1 MMVLSRMKLL
11 NFLALSVLHHE
22 RFEWLNLRLD
32 SNDSLCEFL
41 ILVVKFFSFELFPV
55 VMKTAYKLLILVLVS
70 NSTRQQSLLPLL
82 LFLKR
87 SIILQFTYCVDVLQT
102 EENFF
107 IALCD
112 LADLL
117 LAPILT
123 GSTVAL

>member
-11 NFLALSVLHHE
+11 NFLALSMLHHE

-117 LAPILT
+117 LAPIPT

>member
-11 NFLALSVLHHE
+11 NLLALSVLHYE

-70 NSTRQQSLLPLL
+70 NSARQQSLSPLL
-82 LFLKR
+82 LFLNK

-107 IALCD
+107 IALRD
-112 LADLL
+112 LAALL
-117 LAPILT
+117 LAPIQT

>member
-1 MMVLSRMKLL
+1 MMVLGRMKLL
-11 NFLALSVLHHE
+11 NLLALSVLNYE

-32 SNDSLCEFL
+32 SNDSLCKFL

-55 VMKTAYKLLILVLVS
+55 VMKTPYKLLILVLVS
-70 NSTRQQSLLPLL
+70 NSARQQSLLSLL
-82 LFLKR
+82 LFLNK
-87 SIILQFTYCVDVLQT
+87 SIILQFTYCVDILQT

-107 IALCD
+107 IALSD
-112 LADLL
+112 LTDLL

>member
-11 NFLALSVLHHE
+11 NFLALSMLHHE

-87 SIILQFTYCVDVLQT
+87 SIILQFTYCVDILQA

-107 IALCD
+107 IALFD
-112 LADLL
+112 LAALL

>member
-1 MMVLSRMKLL
+1 MVLSRMKLL
-11 NFLALSVLHHE
+11 NLLALSVLHYK
-22 RFEWLNLRLD
+22 RFEWLNLWLD

-41 ILVVKFFSFELFPV
+41 IFVVKFLSFELFPV

-70 NSTRQQSLLPLL
+70 NSARQQSLSPFL
-82 LFLKR
+82 LFLKIYY
-87 SIILQFTYCVDVLQT
+87 SQFTYCVDVLQT

>member
-1 MMVLSRMKLL
+1 MVLGRMKLL
-11 NFLALSVLHHE
+11 NLLALSVLNYE

-32 SNDSLCEFL
+32 SNDSLCKFL

-55 VMKTAYKLLILVLVS
+55 VMKTPYKLLILVLVS
-70 NSTRQQSLLPLL
+70 NSARQQSLLSLL
-82 LFLKR
+82 LFLNK
-87 SIILQFTYCVDVLQT
+87 SIILQFTYCVDILQT

-107 IALCD
+107 IALSD
-112 LADLL
+112 LTDLL

>member
-1 MMVLSRMKLL
+1 MVLSRMKLL
-11 NFLALSVLHHE
+11 NLLALSVLHHE

-41 ILVVKFFSFELFPV
+41 ILVVKFFSFELFSV
-55 VMKTAYKLLILVLVS
+55 IMKTAYKLLILVLVS
-70 NSTRQQSLLPLL
+70 NSARQQSLLPLL

-87 SIILQFTYCVDVLQT
+87 SIILQFTYCVDILQA

-107 IALCD
+107 IALFD
-112 LADLL
+112 LAALL